1 MDSDMPIIVR
11 AVVRGGYVEPLEP
24 LDVADGTEVL
34 VTVPEPGDPDD
45 VLWRLASHSSLARAW
60 ITPDDDVYDALAEE

>member
-1 MDSDMPIIVR
+1 M
-11 AVVRGGYVEPLEP
+11 
-24 LDVADGTEVL
+24 GTEVL